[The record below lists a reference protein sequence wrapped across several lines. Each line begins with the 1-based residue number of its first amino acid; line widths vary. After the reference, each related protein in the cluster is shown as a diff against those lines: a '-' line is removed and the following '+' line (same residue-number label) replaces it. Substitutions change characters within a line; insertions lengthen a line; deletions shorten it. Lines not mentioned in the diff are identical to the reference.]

1 MRRAGLMT
9 HIAHSGP
16 DGLIIARHYRP
27 DAILVDLELPGMDG
41 RAVAR
46 ALKADPATAELPVV
60 LFCSRAELL
69 EAWLDWRDDGVAEA
83 PQHYHTEQAL
93 VGALFQLEA
102 LQRA

>member
-1 MRRAGLMT
+1 MT

-27 DAILVDLELPGMDG
+27 DAILVDLDLPGMDG
-41 RAVAR
+41 RVGSR

-60 LFCSRAELL
+60 LFCCRAEAF
-69 EAWLDWRDDGVAEA
+69 EAWIDWRDDDMVEA

-93 VGALFQLEA
+93 VGALIQLEA
-102 LQRA
+102 LQQA